1 MFALNIRSIFGD
13 TIDCRINGKPKRV
26 TWRDEHTLVIEA
38 DPYATSSVDTD
49 KFGASWAGFK
59 ALASQLGGDCTARGI
74 SRPTNVVVEFKNRP
88 NRSFPK

>member
-38 DPYATSSVDTD
+38 DPYATAPVDTA
-49 KFGASWAGFK
+49 KFGASWSGLE
-59 ALASQLGGDCTARGI
+59 ALASQLRGDCAARGNFEN
-74 SRPTNVVVEFKNRP
+74 TNVVVELKNRP
-88 NRSFPK
+88 NRSLT

>member
-26 TWRDEHTLVIEA
+26 TWRDEHTLLIEP
-38 DPYATSSVDTD
+38 DPYATAPVDTD
-49 KFGASWAGFK
+49 KFGASWTGLE
-59 ALASQLGGDCTARGI
+59 ALASQLRGHCTARGI

-88 NRSFPK
+88 NRSLT